1 MAGDL
6 VKKMQIKKGQK
17 LIIINGPEGYAE
29 DLGPMPED
37 VVVGNKLEGVFD
49 FVQIFV
55 KDFAELATY
64 LPHALKVLKEDGLFW
79 ICYPKKTSKIKSDLN
94 RDVLR
99 VEMEKHFLSSVTLV
113 SINDT
118 WSAMRFR
125 PTDKVGK

>member
-17 LIIINGPEGYAE
+17 LIIINSPEGYAE

-37 VVVGNKLEGVFD
+37 VVVGNKPEGIFD

-55 KDFAELATY
+55 KDLAELAKD
-64 LPHALKVLKEDGLFW
+64 LPKALKVLKQDGLFW
-79 ICYPKKTSKIKSDLN
+79 ICYPKKTSKTKSDLN

-99 VEMEKHFLSSVTLV
+99 VEMEKHFFSSVTLI